1 MYKIKEVI
9 VVEGKYD
16 KIKLSQI
23 FDTSIICVDG
33 FRIYNNEDIIKF
45 LKKLSDTSGVIIFT
59 DSDSAG
65 FRIRNYIKNKLSG
78 CNIKHAFIP
87 DVYGKESRKEK
98 PSKEGKLGVEGI
110 SNDIIIDSV
119 KKCGATFLDDVK
131 SDKNEDICL
140 FKKFDLY
147 SLGLYGQQNSK
158 TLRDEL
164 LKELSLPS
172 HMSSNMLLDVL
183 NTMLKNKMITIE
195 ELLKKSSLIK

>member
-45 LKKLSDTSGVIIFT
+45 LKRLSQTSGIIIFT

-78 CNIKHAFIP
+78 CNVKHAFIP

-110 SNDIIIDSV
+110 DDDIILDSV
-119 KKCGATFLDDVK
+119 KKCGATFLDDIK
-131 SDKNEDICL
+131 SDENKDTPL
-140 FKKFDLY
+140 LKKYDLY
-147 SLGLYGQQNSK
+147 SLGLCGQQNSK
-158 TLRDEL
+158 ALRDEL

-183 NTMLKNKMITIE
+183 NTMLCSKMITIE
-195 ELLKKSSLIK
+195 DILKKVHL

>member
-33 FRIYNNEDIIKF
+33 FRIYNNENIINF
-45 LKKLSDTSGVIIFT
+45 LKKLSLANGVIIFT

-65 FRIRNYIKNKLSG
+65 FRIRNYIKNKLAG
-78 CNIKHAFIP
+78 LNVKHAFIP

-110 SNDIIIDSV
+110 DDNIILDSV
-119 KKCGATFLDDVK
+119 KKCGATFLDDI
-131 SDKNEDICL
+131 KNDENENITL
-140 FKKFDLY
+140 LKKFDLY

-158 TLRDEL
+158 ALREDL
-164 LKELSLPS
+164 LKELSLPN
-172 HMSSNMLLDVL
+172 HMSANMLLDVL
-183 NTMLKNKMITIE
+183 NTMLKSKMITIE
-195 ELLKKSSLIK
+195 EILKKVHL

>member
-33 FRIYNNEDIIKF
+33 FRIYNNENIIEF
-45 LKKLSDTSGVIIFT
+45 LKKLSTTSGVIIFT

-78 CNIKHAFIP
+78 YEIKHAFIP
-87 DVYGKESRKEK
+87 DVYGKESRKAK

-110 SNDIIIDSV
+110 NDDIILEAL
-119 KKCGATFLDDVK
+119 KKCGATFVDEINKD
-131 SDKNEDICL
+131 SKNKEKPQL
-140 FKKFDLY
+140 KKFDLY

-158 TLRDEL
+158 ILREKF
-164 LKELSLPS
+164 LKELSLPE

-183 NTMLKNKMITIE
+183 NTMLDSDMITIE
-195 ELLKKSSLIK
+195 EILKKFTI

>member
-1 MYKIKEVI
+1 MYKIKEVL

-33 FRIYNNEDIIKF
+33 FRIYNNKNIINF
-45 LKKLSDTSGVIIFT
+45 LKKLSLTNGVIIFT
-59 DSDSAG
+59 DSDRAG

-78 CNIKHAFIP
+78 LNVKNAFIP

-110 SNDIIIDSV
+110 DDNIILDSV
-119 KKCGATFLDDVK
+119 KKCGATFLDDIK
-131 SDKNEDICL
+131 DEKNKKIKL
-140 FKKFDLY
+140 LKKFDLY

-158 TLRDEL
+158 ALREDL
-164 LKELSLPS
+164 LKELSLPN

-183 NTMLKNKMITIE
+183 NTMLCAKMITIE
-195 ELLKKSSLIK
+195 EILKKVHL